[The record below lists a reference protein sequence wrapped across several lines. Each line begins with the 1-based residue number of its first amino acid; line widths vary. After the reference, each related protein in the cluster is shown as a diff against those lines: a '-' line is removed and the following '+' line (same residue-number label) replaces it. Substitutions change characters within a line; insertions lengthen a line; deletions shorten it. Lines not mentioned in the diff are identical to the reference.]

1 MFRRKAL
8 QVTPEP
14 EGSSCRLPK
23 GQSKP
28 CVPAGG
34 EAAPVQARRRKCPAF
49 WKRNPAPGAGAE
61 LGAAPTRPRWSW
73 PRLRFGRQ
81 DPAQEG
87 RRAGWL
93 WGWLCGQQRP
103 QEPSPRSHQEAS
115 PCPVSEAL
123 PAPAGQEVEGPCP
136 STGSSAWDSGS
147 TWASGSSQADGRHCF
162 APGSPLDS
170 EQEEGVDVAKDEA
183 ALKVIREQLQCR
195 HKDEGQQLLFLQA
208 IYPACLAARERG
220 EDTLEPRCCK
230 AAVVKRIVELI
241 EELPD
246 DSSPSAVLAHS
257 LAAVGN
263 LCTMKPALEPD
274 LETQLLRAALHSV
287 FTLGTEKDTTGI
299 QALHKVI
306 PEVLDAMLGNLLAE
320 SPDTDRLHFILE
332 HVNFWVVSRVSQER
346 ARAIRSSTAL
356 LRYTVTLPEFDI
368 SAEFPRMGHH
378 VAQLALFVSDP
389 DKDISRQ
396 AREGTYRLYQLLL
409 RQRGLTIH
417 DAEDL
422 WCYDWHQDRR
432 LLGYKNTARVGEA
445 AGWIPLEE
453 TKELQRPFPATRE
466 ITKLGVFGKFFS
478 EGQKRS
484 FVQTAVL
491 AIYDPLL
498 RVSQAGLVLVYS
510 LLGEAQQ
517 LMGVTDVLVL
527 LLHEDVTAKV
537 MGQLHI
543 IRHLH
548 QMPEALQGLWLI

>member
-195 HKDEGQQLLFLQA
+195 HKA

-517 LMGVTDVLVL
+517 LMGVTLVL

>member
-1 MFRRKAL
+1 MARLLRMLRRKAL
-8 QVTPEP
+8 QVAPEP
-14 EGSSCRLPK
+14 EGSSCHLPK

-34 EAAPVQARRRKCPAF
+34 EAGPVQARRRKCPAF
-49 WKRNPAPGAGAE
+49 WKRTPAPGAGAE
-61 LGAAPTRPRWSW
+61 LGAAPTRPQWSW
-73 PRLRFGRQ
+73 PRLRFCRQ

-93 WGWLCGQQRP
+93 WGLLCGQQRP

-115 PCPVSEAL
+115 PCPVSEDL
-123 PAPAGQEVEGPCP
+123 PAPAGQEAEGPCP

-147 TWASGSSQADGRHCF
+147 TWASGSSQADGGHCF
-162 APGSPLDS
+162 VPGTPLDL

-195 HKDEGQQLLFLQA
+195 DKDEGQQLLFLQA

-241 EELPD
+241 EDLPD

-257 LAAVGN
+257 LAAVGY
-263 LCTMKPALEPD
+263 LCTMKPALEPA
-274 LETQLLRAALHSV
+274 LETHLLRAALHSV

-332 HVNFWVVSRVSQER
+332 HVNLWVVSRVSQER

-368 SAEFPRMGHH
+368 SAEFPRMGRH
-378 VAQLALFVSDP
+378 VAQLALLVSDP

-409 RQRGLTIH
+409 QQRGLTIH
-417 DAEDL
+417 EAEDL
-422 WCYDWHQDRR
+422 WCYDWHQDSR
-432 LLGYKNTARVGEA
+432 LLGYKNTARVGE
-445 AGWIPLEE
+445 
-453 TKELQRPFPATRE
+453 
-466 ITKLGVFGKFFS
+466 VFGKFFS
-478 EGQKRS
+478 VGQRRS
-484 FVQTAVL
+484 FVQTALL
-491 AIYDPLL
+491 AIHDPLL

-517 LMGVTDVLVL
+517 LMGDT
-527 LLHEDVTAKV
+527 HEDVTAKV

>member
-1 MFRRKAL
+1 M
-8 QVTPEP
+8 VT
-14 EGSSCRLPK
+14 
-23 GQSKP
+23 
-28 CVPAGG
+28 
-34 EAAPVQARRRKCPAF
+34 
-49 WKRNPAPGAGAE
+49 
-61 LGAAPTRPRWSW
+61 T
-73 PRLRFGRQ
+73 
-81 DPAQEG
+81 
-87 RRAGWL
+87 
-93 WGWLCGQQRP
+93 
-103 QEPSPRSHQEAS
+103 
-115 PCPVSEAL
+115 
-123 PAPAGQEVEGPCP
+123 
-136 STGSSAWDSGS
+136 
-147 TWASGSSQADGRHCF
+147 GSSQADGGHCF
-162 APGSPLDS
+162 VPGTPRDS
-170 EQEEGVDVAKDEA
+170 EQEEGVHMAKDEA

-195 HKDEGQQLLFLQA
+195 DKDEGQQLLFLQA

-263 LCTMKPALEPD
+263 LCTMKPALEPA
-274 LETQLLRAALHSV
+274 LETHLLRAALHSV

-299 QALHKVI
+299 QTLHKVI

-332 HVNFWVVSRVSQER
+332 HVNLWVVSRVSQER

-409 RQRGLTIH
+409 QQRGLTIH
-417 DAEDL
+417 EVEDL
-422 WCYDWHQDRR
+422 WCYDWHQDSR
-432 LLGYKNTARVGEA
+432 LLGYKNTARVGE
-445 AGWIPLEE
+445 
-453 TKELQRPFPATRE
+453 
-466 ITKLGVFGKFFS
+466 VFGKFFS
-478 EGQKRS
+478 VGQRRS
-484 FVQTAVL
+484 FVQTALL
-491 AIYDPLL
+491 AIHDPLL

-517 LMGVTDVLVL
+517 LMGDT
-527 LLHEDVTAKV
+527 HEDVTAKV
-537 MGQLHI
+537 MCQLHI